1 MIATPIAFL
10 AGEKHTQRSKPEA
23 IKAIIFDL
31 DGTLI
36 DSEEN
41 HYESDRILL
50 ARRGVSF
57 SREDKRAFIGK
68 DISEM
73 VRRIK
78 ANYGLESDVQS
89 LIDEKNA
96 IYRSLALKST
106 RIYPP
111 MRAVLEGFSERRLP
125 MAIATGSNSA
135 IATDILKSLD
145 IWDYF
150 TMILSS
156 SEVKRG
162 KPEPDIFI
170 ETARRMGVEPSAIM
184 VFEDTRFGVEA
195 AVRAGMSCVAM
206 PAPSDNSDDR
216 LFDQA
221 DCLIKGGPDELDPQ
235 SFFWWFDT
243 LTKL

>member
-1 MIATPIAFL
+1 
-10 AGEKHTQRSKPEA
+10 
-23 IKAIIFDL
+23 
-31 DGTLI
+31 
-36 DSEEN
+36 
-41 HYESDRILL
+41 
-50 ARRGVSF
+50 
-57 SREDKRAFIGK
+57 
-68 DISEM
+68 
-73 VRRIK
+73 
-78 ANYGLESDVQS
+78 
-89 LIDEKNA
+89 
-96 IYRSLALKST
+96 
-106 RIYPP
+106 
-111 MRAVLEGFSERRLP
+111 

>member
-10 AGEKHTQRSKPEA
+10 AGKNRVQRSKPEA
-23 IKAIIFDL
+23 IRGIIFDL

-41 HYESDRILL
+41 HYESDRIML

-68 DISEM
+68 DISEI

-106 RIYPP
+106 RLYPP
-111 MRAVLEGFSERRLP
+111 MRAVLEGFSERKLP
-125 MAIATGSNSA
+125 MAIATGSNST

-150 TMILSS
+150 TITLSS
-156 SEVKRG
+156 SEVNRG
-162 KPEPDIFI
+162 KPEPDIFL
-170 ETARRMGVEPSAIM
+170 ETARRMGIEPSAIM

-195 AVRAGMSCVAM
+195 AVRAGMSCVAL
-206 PAPSDNSDDR
+206 PAPSDNADDSF
-216 LFDQA
+216 FDEA

>member
-10 AGEKHTQRSKPEA
+10 AGEKRKQRSKPEA

-41 HYESDRILL
+41 HYESDRVLL
-50 ARRGVSF
+50 ARRGVTF
-57 SREDKRAFIGK
+57 SREDKRAFIGRG
-68 DISEM
+68 ISEM

-106 RIYPP
+106 RLYPP
-111 MRAVLEGFSERRLP
+111 MRAVLEGFRERKLP
-125 MAIATGSNSA
+125 MAIATGSNSG
-135 IATDILKSLD
+135 IAEDILKSLGIRD
-145 IWDYF
+145 F
-150 TMILSS
+150 FSMILSS
-156 SEVKRG
+156 SEVNKG
-162 KPEPDIFI
+162 KPEPDIFL
-170 ETARRMGVEPSAIM
+170 ETARRMGVEPQAVM
-184 VFEDTRFGVEA
+184 AFEDTRFGVEA
-195 AVRAGMSCVAM
+195 ALRAGMCCVAL
-206 PAPSDNSDDR
+206 PAPSDDGDAGV
-216 LFDQA
+216 FDQA

>member
-10 AGEKHTQRSKPEA
+10 AGETEIRREKPELV
-23 IKAIIFDL
+23 KAVIFDL

-41 HYESDRILL
+41 HYESDRVLL

-57 SREDKRAFIGK
+57 SREDKKAFVGK

-78 ANYGLESDVQS
+78 ANYGLASDAQS
-89 LIDEKNA
+89 LMDEKNA
-96 IYRSLALKST
+96 IYRSLALKSS
-106 RIYPP
+106 RLYPP
-111 MRAVLEGFSERRLP
+111 MKVVLEEFRKRALP
-125 MAIATGSNSA
+125 MAIATGSNAS
-135 IATDILKSLD
+135 IADEILASLGVRGF
-145 IWDYF
+145 F
-150 TMILSS
+150 TMIVSS
-156 SEVKRG
+156 SEVKKG
-162 KPEPDIFI
+162 KPEPDIFL
-170 ETARRMGVEPSAIM
+170 ETARRMAIEPTEAI

-195 AVRAGMSCVAM
+195 ALRAGMTCVAL
-206 PAPSDNSDDR
+206 PAPDDDAGHK
-216 LFDQA
+216 LFQQA

-243 LTKL
+243 LAKL

>member
-1 MIATPIAFL
+1 MKATPIAFL
-10 AGEKHTQRSKPEA
+10 AGGGELRKSAPEA
-23 IKAIIFDL
+23 VRAVIFDL

-41 HYESDRILL
+41 HYESDRVLL

-57 SREDKRAFIGK
+57 SREDKRVFVGR

-73 VRRIK
+73 VRRIR
-78 ANYGLESDVQS
+78 ANYNLDCDVQS

-96 IYRSLALKST
+96 IYRSLALTNS
-106 RIYPP
+106 RLYPP
-111 MRAVLEGFSERRLP
+111 MKAVLEGLQARELP
-125 MAIATGSNSA
+125 MAVATGSNSD
-135 IATDILKSLD
+135 IADEILRSIGIRD
-145 IWDYF
+145 CF
-150 TMILSS
+150 SMIVSS

-162 KPEPDIFI
+162 KPEPDIFL
-170 ETARRMGVEPSAIM
+170 ETARRMGVAPAAAL

-195 AVRAGMSCVAM
+195 ALRAGMTCVAL
-206 PAPSDNSDDR
+206 PAPGDSAEDR
-216 LFDQA
+216 VFQQA

-235 SFFWWFDT
+235 AFFWWFDT